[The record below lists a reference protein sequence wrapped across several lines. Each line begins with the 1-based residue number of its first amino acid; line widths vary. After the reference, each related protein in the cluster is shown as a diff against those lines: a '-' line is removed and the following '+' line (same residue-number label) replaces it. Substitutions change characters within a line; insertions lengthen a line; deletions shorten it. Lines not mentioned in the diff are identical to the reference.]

1 MPILP
6 RSCCTSARLLQ
17 VWHSP
22 QAPHRTLLALQ
33 REVSPCLFPPSA
45 AVGFSAPVLQDCY
58 LPRLAQ
64 GAERFFNHLLM
75 IGEQL
80 LFPLSPTLGR
90 KGGMRSVRGAAT
102 FQANSCF
109 GGWVG

>member
-1 MPILP
+1 MAILP
-6 RSCCTSARLLQ
+6 RSCCILLTCCRCRI
-17 VWHSP
+17 HP
-22 QAPHRTLLALQ
+22 KLHIEPLQ
-33 REVSPCLFPPSA
+33 MEGSPCLFPPSA

-58 LPRLAQ
+58 LPRLAR

-90 KGGMRSVRGAAT
+90 KGGMRSARGAAT

-109 GGWVG
+109 GGWVR